1 MIRGNVPVGGVVGRP
16 RTVTPSNRPCG
27 RGRGPGYTV
36 NGLCSR
42 TISARQRFMAD
53 NASRPPE
60 VAASVMGPNENE
72 YQYKYS
78 ELRAGLLEVDSV
90 CVLPCRARRPAD
102 DASLSTSPLRE
113 SRPR

>member
-1 MIRGNVPVGGVVGRP
+1 MTPHEMRVHVSTSLDVPVGGVVGRP

-27 RGRGPGYTV
+27 RGRGPGYTMDS
-36 NGLCSR
+36 LCSR

-53 NASRPPE
+53 NASRPPR
-60 VAASVMGPNENE
+60 SVMGLNENE

-78 ELRAGLLEVDSV
+78 VRRAGLLEVDSV
-90 CVLPCRARRPAD
+90 CA
-102 DASLSTSPLRE
+102 TSPLRE

>member
-1 MIRGNVPVGGVVGRP
+1 MTARCGLTLALDHVGGVVGRP
-16 RTVTPSNRPCG
+16 RTVTPSDRPYG

-36 NGLCSR
+36 NRLRSR

-53 NASRPPE
+53 NARPHR
-60 VAASVMGPNENE
+60 SVMGLNENE

-78 ELRAGLLEVDSV
+78 VLRADPSLEVDSV
-90 CVLPCRARRPAD
+90 CA
-102 DASLSTSPLRE
+102 TSPLRE